1 MLALKII
8 SFVLGLAFALLG
20 YFILFRKRY
29 SLINGFLEDFK
40 AGRKSE
46 DYARRVGLV
55 EFAAGITLLITSIF
69 LIIFL

>member
-20 YFILFRKRY
+20 YFIFFRKRY
-29 SLINGFLEDFK
+29 SLINGFPEDFK

-46 DYARRVGLV
+46 DYARRVGIL
-55 EFAAGITLLITSIF
+55 EFAVGIALLITSIF
-69 LIIFL
+69 FVIFL